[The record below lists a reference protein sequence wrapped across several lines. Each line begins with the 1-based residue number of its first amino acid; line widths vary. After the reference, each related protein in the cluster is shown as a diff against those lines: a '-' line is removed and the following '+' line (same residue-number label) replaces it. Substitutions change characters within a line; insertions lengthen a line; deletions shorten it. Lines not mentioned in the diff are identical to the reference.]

1 MSHPVHSNGATSS
14 TITVTDETFQDVVL
28 ASDKPVLVDF
38 WAEWCPPCHAIAP
51 ILDQLAME
59 YFDRLKV
66 VKVDVDASPQAT
78 LACGVQA
85 MPTLALFHGGQIVG
99 RMVGARPK
107 SRLVKEIDALL
118 TQVTTPTGSAP
129 S

>member
-1 MSHPVHSNGATSS
+1 MSYPVHSNRATSN

-28 ASDKPVLVDF
+28 ASDRPVLVDF
-38 WAEWCPPCHAIAP
+38 WAQWCPPCHAIAP

-59 YFDRLKV
+59 YSYRLKV

-85 MPTLALFHGGQIVG
+85 MPTLALFHGGQMVG
-99 RMVGARPK
+99 RMVGARPR
-107 SRLVKEIDALL
+107 SRLVKEIENLL
-118 TQVTTPTGSAP
+118 MQVTAP
-129 S
+129 DRIGA

>member
-1 MSHPVHSNGATSS
+1 MSYPVHRNTATSN
-14 TITVTDETFQDVVL
+14 TITVTDETFHDVVL
-28 ASDKPVLVDF
+28 ASDSPVLVDF

-66 VKVDVDASPQAT
+66 VKVDVDASPRAT

-85 MPTLALFHGGQIVG
+85 MPTLALFHGGQMVA

-107 SRLVKEIDALL
+107 SRLVKEIDDFL
-118 TQVTTPTGSAP
+118 TQVITPTGSAP

>member
-1 MSHPVHSNGATSS
+1 
-14 TITVTDETFQDVVL
+14 
-28 ASDKPVLVDF
+28 
-38 WAEWCPPCHAIAP
+38 
-51 ILDQLAME
+51 
-59 YFDRLKV
+59 
-66 VKVDVDASPQAT
+66 
-78 LACGVQA
+78 

-107 SRLVKEIDALL
+107 SRLVKEIDAFL